1 MKKFFTLIAVA
12 FVALSVN
19 AKETIDFTKIEGFQ
33 YGTAFTL
40 GGWDWKGVTLSQGEP
55 VKNEEAKTA
64 DDSSVIYYDG
74 SAWDYVVVKYSSST
88 ADISLIAQYKCLG
101 TIGQYGAEYN
111 QAQAVINAAAEGS
124 YAALPLDAAQKDKVN
139 QIALQPSKAAKI
151 TIEEMYFATEA
162 EWEAVKPAPAQTKDM
177 LSNFTATTDN
187 ADGSKTF
194 TGTGDWVWFGAW
206 LGSFDASEFDY
217 LVLELSEPTDIVT
230 QCVIQYV
237 STDAAD
243 NSLQIPA
250 GETLGMV
257 ELDAIGK
264 SAIKQL
270 GLQNGT
276 PGSFTVKAI
285 YFATKEYAESI
296 STSISEAKVVEA
308 DANAPIYNL
317 AGQRVSKAVKGIY
330 IQNGK
335 KFIVK

>member
-1 MKKFFTLIAVA
+1 MKKIFTLIAMALVA
-12 FVALSVN
+12 VSAS
-19 AKETIDFTKIEGFQ
+19 AKEDIDFSGLGAT
-33 YGTAFTL
+33 GTEISFTE
-40 GGWDWKGVTLSQGEP
+40 WEWKGVTLSSGSL
-55 VKNEEAKTA
+55 VVDEEAKTA
-64 DDSSVIYYDG
+64 DDSGLTYYDA
-74 SAWDYVVVKYSSST
+74 SAYDYIIIKYSNAT
-88 ADISLIAQYKCLG
+88 ADFNFFVQYKCLG
-101 TIGQYGAEYN
+101 TVGQYGADFVQESSI
-111 QAQAVINAAAEGS
+111 INAGS
-124 YAALPLDAAQKDKVN
+124 GYAALPLNAAQKDKIN
-139 QIALQPSKAAKI
+139 QVALQPSTAAKI
-151 TIEEMYFATEA
+151 TIEEMYFGTEE
-162 EWEAVKPAPAQTKDM
+162 EWDAVKPDPAQTKDM
-177 LSNFTATTDN
+177 LGGFNATTEN

-194 TGTGDWVWFGAW
+194 TGTGDWGWFGSW

-217 LVLELSEPTDIVT
+217 LVLELAEPTNIIA
-230 QCVIQYV
+230 QCLIQYV
-237 STDAAD
+237 SAD
-243 NSLQIPA
+243 IADTPVQVQP

-257 ELDAIGK
+257 ELDATGK

>member
-1 MKKFFTLIAVA
+1 MKKIFTLIAMALVA
-12 FVALSVN
+12 VSAN
-19 AKETIDFTKIEGFQ
+19 AKEDIDFSAIASPGVEIS
-33 YGTAFTL
+33 L
-40 GGWDWKGVTLSQGEP
+40 GAWEWKGITLSTGSLIED
-55 VKNEEAKTA
+55 KDAKTA
-64 DDSSVIYYDG
+64 DDSGVTYYDA
-74 SAWDYVVVKYSSST
+74 SAYDYVVVKYSNST
-88 ADISLIAQYKCLG
+88 ADINLVIQYKCLG
-101 TIGQYGAEYN
+101 TIGQYVAEYN